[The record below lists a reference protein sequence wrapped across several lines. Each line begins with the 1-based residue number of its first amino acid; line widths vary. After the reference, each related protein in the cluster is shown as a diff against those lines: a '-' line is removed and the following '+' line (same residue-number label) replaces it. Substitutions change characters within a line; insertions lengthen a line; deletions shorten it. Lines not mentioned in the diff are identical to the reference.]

1 MKVTSTRSNPPPE
14 FVPVT
19 LTLTLESQDELKAAY
34 QIGNWNRKV
43 AATVAG
49 NQGGANVAPESAIA
63 RVAEGLYDALH
74 TLV

>member
-1 MKVTSTRSNPPPE
+1 MKVAATVQEPE
-14 FVPVT
+14 FKPIT
-19 LTLTLESQDELKAAY
+19 LTITLETPDELKAAY

-49 NQGGANVAPESAIA
+49 NQRGVNVAPESAIA
-63 RVAEGLYDALH
+63 SVAEALYDALQ